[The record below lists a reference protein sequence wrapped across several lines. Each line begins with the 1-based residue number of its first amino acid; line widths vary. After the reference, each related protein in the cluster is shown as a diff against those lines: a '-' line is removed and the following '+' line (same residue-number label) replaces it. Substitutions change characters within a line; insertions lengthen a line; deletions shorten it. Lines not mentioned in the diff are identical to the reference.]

1 MIEVTVQRI
10 GDSLGVILP
19 AEAAS
24 SLKVVEGDKVVISET
39 PEGYRMT
46 PIDPD
51 FQRRLELAEG
61 VMQRYKI
68 ALQELAK

>member
-51 FQRRLELAEG
+51 SQRRLELAEG